1 MLFNVSVSISLP
13 SNHRLKALTGIQVEI
28 LVKMRV
34 SSNST
39 LRTPSTEHS
48 LLLRRVINPVLIP
61 RGAVPVFVAVQIGFS
76 TLGYSC
82 EIQAV
87 VELPS
92 VAAAEDVDVLIIST
106 DDN

>member
-13 SNHRLKALTGIQVEI
+13 SNRHLKTLTGIQVEI
-28 LVKMRV
+28 LVKMGV
-34 SSNST
+34 PSNTT
-39 LRTPSTEHS
+39 LRTPSTKHS
-48 LLLRRVINPVLIP
+48 LLLRRIINPVLVP
-61 RGAVPVFVAVQIGFS
+61 RGAVPVFVAVQVGFS

-87 VELPS
+87 VELLS
-92 VAAAEDVDVLIIST
+92 VAAAEDVDVLAIST